1 MRLEQNPMPAT
12 AAPRWD
18 YRGTFGWPVR
28 WHNDGLT
35 LVTGSGITAVAIPKA
50 MAGPVL
56 AALARQGCSGPALS
70 LPTKQGMVAILLA
83 EADMLA
89 SVGETLPPEVKIL
102 TAGTAIPLP
111 NERRPDDLAHWLV
124 APDTHQ
130 RWLPSLAAVLAS
142 IRSVRHLLPTS

>member
-1 MRLEQNPMPAT
+1 MRLEQNPTPT
-12 AAPRWD
+12 TAPRWD

-28 WHNDGLT
+28 WHNDGLS

-50 MAGPVL
+50 MAGAVL

-83 EADMLA
+83 EADTLA
-89 SVGETLPPEVKIL
+89 SAGQTLPPGVKIL

-111 NERRPDDLAHWLV
+111 SERRPDDLSHWLV
-124 APDTHQ
+124 APDTQQ
-130 RWLPSLAAVLAS
+130 RWLPSLAAVLTN
-142 IRSVRHLLPTS
+142 IRSVRPTLPSH